1 MPPNCI
7 FEIDDIEELWMYS
20 FKFDLIHMRMMVGT
34 AADWPRCFKQ
44 CYEQVPILLS
54 LYIEY
59 HIYIYIYT
67 LAYS

>member
-1 MPPNCI
+1 
-7 FEIDDIEELWMYS
+7 MYS